1 MGTMIRVIGMGF
13 AVFGALLVLIGFS
26 DDAPGA
32 ILLAMLLFGVAA
44 YALVAARR
52 EDAHRVRTDALL
64 ERVAAALDRGDPR
77 T

>member
-1 MGTMIRVIGMGF
+1 MGTMIRVIGMGL
-13 AVFGALLVLIGFS
+13 AVFGSLLVLIGLS